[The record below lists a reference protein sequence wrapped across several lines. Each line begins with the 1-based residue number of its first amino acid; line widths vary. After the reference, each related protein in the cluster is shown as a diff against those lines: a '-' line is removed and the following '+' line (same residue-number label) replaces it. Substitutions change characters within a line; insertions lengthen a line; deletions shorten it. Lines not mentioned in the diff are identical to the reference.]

1 MNNIWNE
8 NERQFIRD
16 NAAILTDAQGAA
28 QLSKIT
34 GRYISVQS
42 WRKQRQKM
50 GISKKPGRGICAL
63 SLCKNKERE
72 EENAQ
77 SKQADK
83 QRTPT
88 THT

>member
-34 GRYISVQS
+34 GRYLSVQ
-42 WRKQRQKM
+42 
-50 GISKKPGRGICAL
+50 
-63 SLCKNKERE
+63 
-72 EENAQ
+72 
-77 SKQADK
+77 
-83 QRTPT
+83 
-88 THT
+88 